1 MREIVLHSSNIFTPI
16 IEHNLHYFLPLINK
30 LLFGH
35 VKRVTLH
42 FFILFTK
49 HPLVLLIMF
58 PNIQGEIIEALNRVL
73 TALFVDSQAS
83 LKKHLVTLLA
93 LLDLAQL
100 LDDVFSC
107 TRT

>member
-1 MREIVLHSSNIFTPI
+1 
-16 IEHNLHYFLPLINK
+16 
-30 LLFGH
+30 
-35 VKRVTLH
+35 
-42 FFILFTK
+42 
-49 HPLVLLIMF
+49 MF
-58 PNIQGEIIEALNRVL
+58 PNIQGEIIDALNRVL
-73 TALFVDSQAS
+73 IALFVDSQAP